1 MPLATRCG
9 GVARGELTLEVEA
22 GGGVAQGGVRGGVN
36 RRELGLG
43 GHAAGVESG

>member
-9 GVARGELTLEVEA
+9 GVARGELTLEVES
-22 GGGVAQGGVRGGVN
+22 GGGVAQGGVTGGVN

-43 GHAAGVESG
+43 GHAPGVESG